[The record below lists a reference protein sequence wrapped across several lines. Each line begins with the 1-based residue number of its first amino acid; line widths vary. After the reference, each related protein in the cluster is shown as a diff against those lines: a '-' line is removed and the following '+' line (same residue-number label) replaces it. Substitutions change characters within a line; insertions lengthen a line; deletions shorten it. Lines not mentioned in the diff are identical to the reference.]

1 MKTPLIALLLFSIV
15 PLLSAQP
22 GKFPPPNDMAKDK
35 SLVAFVNQLKTAVK
49 KKDKAFLLSVL
60 DKDIRNGF
68 GGNDGIEEFKKQ
80 WNWSKDTLTVWHRL
94 QQVLNIGG
102 GFMEG
107 EPGIPRMYAFPYV
120 FNLDPGD
127 ADIFSVGVITGKNVN
142 FREKPDLKG
151 KVITQLTYDVVEFSG
166 ETRGKNAVGDPEW
179 YQVETANHKKGW
191 VFWQYVYSPVNYR
204 LLLTKNSQGKWKITA
219 FLAGD

>member
-1 MKTPLIALLLFSIV
+1 MKTQLMLFFLLATSSWLC
-15 PLLSAQP
+15 AQP
-22 GKFPPPNDMAKDK
+22 AKFPPPNDLAKDK
-35 SLVAFVNQLKTAVK
+35 SLVTFVNQLKTAVQ
-49 KKDKAFLLSVL
+49 KKDKAFILSIL
-60 DKDIRNGF
+60 DKNIRNGF

-107 EPGIPRMYAFPYV
+107 DPGGSRMYAFPYV

-142 FREKPDLKG
+142 FRDKPNLAG

-166 ETRGKNAVGDPEW
+166 ETRGKNPVGDPEW
-179 YQVETANHKKGW
+179 YQIETADHKKGW

-204 LLLTKNSQGKWKITA
+204 LLLSKNSQGKWKITA